1 MKMAKTG
8 RSHKKQHFV
17 PQCYTK
23 AWHDPTVP
31 ASPTRTPYVWVFNK
45 DGTGARRKAPANLFT
60 ETDIYTIVRP
70 NGQRDLRLE
79 HGFQELEDMFTRV
92 RNLKFNRRVWPD
104 AEDLAW
110 VMGFAATAQARTVA
124 HRNFHRQQ
132 WSSIRKRME
141 ESQAAFEVAPP
152 ERKVAM
158 TCAGKLSQSSGQ
170 GLTLND
176 VRRLE
181 AQPIQEM
188 IWPTLRTI
196 IPALEKMH
204 TAVLCTDSPLGFV
217 TTDTPCTWFDPEAY
231 KLQPIFRS
239 PGLGVP
245 TIEVTLP
252 ISPRQCLVITH
263 RRDFRG
269 YIDVNQRVVDEI
281 NRRHIAHC
289 DESFIT
295 HSEATRPIWFE
306 QRPMPEDA
314 WEKVRER
321 MIASGEWPM

>member
-23 AWHDPTVP
+23 AWHDPTAQ
-31 ASPTRTPYVWVFNK
+31 ASSACTPYVWVFNK

-70 NGQRDLRLE
+70 DGQRDLRLE

-104 AEDLAW
+104 AEDFAW
-110 VMGFAATAQARTVA
+110 VMGFAATAQARTAA

-141 ESQAAFEVAPP
+141 EYQAAFEVAPP
-152 ERKVAM
+152 ERKVTM
-158 TCAGKLSQSSGQ
+158 TRVGGLSQNSDQ
-170 GLTLND
+170 GLTLDD

-188 IWPTLRTI
+188 IGPTLRAI
-196 IPALEKMH
+196 IPVLGKMY
-204 TAVLCTDSPLGFV
+204 TAVL
-217 TTDTPCTWFDPEAY
+217 
-231 KLQPIFRS
+231 
-239 PGLGVP
+239 
-245 TIEVTLP
+245 
-252 ISPRQCLVITH
+252 
-263 RRDFRG
+263 
-269 YIDVNQRVVDEI
+269 
-281 NRRHIAHC
+281 
-289 DESFIT
+289 
-295 HSEATRPIWFE
+295 
-306 QRPMPEDA
+306 
-314 WEKVRER
+314 
-321 MIASGEWPM
+321 